1 MLPITSHKGTVQ
13 ATPSGPEQ
21 PSALRKW
28 SKLESRAICKLGT
41 ALHIP
46 SDNAGVWERE
56 RKKCVGL
63 YSNIASFLQ
72 CHFPA
77 FEVHFNISCSKVSP
91 SFHPSL
97 LSDMNPS
104 SSFSLQFSLC
114 RNQHK
119 LTCTY
124 EEQQNNLPMCI
135 DSASILKHLS
145 GPRFPFLMY
154 GLLFVLPLFSITPK
168 STLRHK

>member
-1 MLPITSHKGTVQ
+1 MALSNRQ
-13 ATPSGPEQ
+13 LSASEASWSPE
-21 PSALRKW
+21 PSASWGLPCM
-28 SKLESRAICKLGT
+28 SLQTMLGF
-41 ALHIP
+41 
-46 SDNAGVWERE
+46 ERE
-56 RKKCVGL
+56 RGKKKKSVGS

-154 GLLFVLPLFSITPK
+154 GLLFVLPLFPITPK